1 MVTLTDFQIE
11 TVKRFKELRKNYAEN
26 VKRIKDLAKE
36 VFGENLLSV
45 YVFGS
50 VVEGS
55 EHPMSDVD
63 VAVVL
68 SKKADEEE
76 RMELY
81 RSVRETF
88 GLHPFE
94 IHVITSEE
102 WEKWYKRFV
111 RKFVEI

>member
-1 MVTLTDFQIE
+1 MATLTDIQIE
-11 TVKRFKELRKNYAEN
+11 IVKKFRELRRDYIKNVRKIKELARE
-26 VKRIKDLAKE
+26 I
-36 VFGENLLSV
+36 FGEKLLSV

-50 VVEGS
+50 VVEGE

-68 SKKADEEE
+68 SEKAGEDE
-76 RMELY
+76 RMKLY
-81 RSVRETF
+81 RKVRESF

-102 WEKWYKRFV
+102 WERWYRRFV
-111 RKFVEI
+111 KNFIEV

>member
-11 TVKRFKELRKNYAEN
+11 TVKRFRELRKNYVEN
-26 VKRIKDLAKE
+26 VRRIKDLAKE
-36 VFGENLLSV
+36 IFGENLLSV

-55 EHPMSDVD
+55 ERPMSDVD

-68 SKKADEEE
+68 SRKVDEEE
-76 RMELY
+76 RMKLY
-81 RSVRETF
+81 RRVRETF

-102 WEKWYKRFV
+102 WERWYRRFV
-111 RKFVEI
+111 KKFVEI